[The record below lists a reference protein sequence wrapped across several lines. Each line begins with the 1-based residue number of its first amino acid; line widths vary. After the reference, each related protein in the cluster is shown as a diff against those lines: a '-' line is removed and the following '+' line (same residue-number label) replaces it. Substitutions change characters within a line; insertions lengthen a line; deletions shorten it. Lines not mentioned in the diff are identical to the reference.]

1 MKTSKILVALM
12 LTILLLPIIPS
23 AMAALP
29 STPTVKTDQKYYHP
43 GDTLQITG
51 FASKA
56 GQVTLSFLVGGDEV
70 DSDTVMAAADG
81 KYHYEYDIPA
91 NSERGVW
98 NVEAKDTTPKTASTT
113 FIVLNVRPNEIGK
126 KLLEIAEGT
135 MDYTEG
141 KLGDEP
147 PRAAQENFDAG
158 KLALEEAQN
167 LLSDGKYQASVEASL
182 RAQKHFGNALR
193 ILARDN
199 SEENHDD
206 DRMRLESQIERAQK
220 MLDTLKKI
228 YSNVKDN
235 LSESMSNNIDDGLKD
250 AQTDLKAAKTALEG
264 NELADAKTALGAAK
278 VHIETVKDL
287 LDDFANE
294 KKRDKIAAFIER
306 AIERVDKLTETI
318 DTLRERIGEDKADE
332 LINKLDIIKDKL
344 VSLKADIA
352 DGATVE
358 EINTQMKNI
367 QVLLDSVR
375 DDTIRGALKEMDSM
389 RAWIQIMKDTRGMWM
404 RKGFNTN
411 ELDAKIKVGEDHL
424 GWTISELAAGRKMN
438 GKFSEIVKGFQG
450 MFKHRGG

>member
-12 LTILLLPIIPS
+12 LTILLLPIVPIATAAPPS
-23 AMAALP
+23 I
-29 STPTVKTDQKYYHP
+29 PTVKTDQKYYHP

-56 GQVTLSFLVGGDEV
+56 GQVTLSFLAGGVEV
-70 DSDTVMAAADG
+70 DSDTVMAATDG
-81 KYHYEYDIPA
+81 KYQYEYDIPA
-91 NSERGVW
+91 NPERGIW

-113 FIVLNVRPNEIGK
+113 FVVLNVGPDEIGK

-135 MDYTEG
+135 MVYTEG

-158 KLALEEAQN
+158 KLALEEARS
-167 LLSDGKYQASVEASL
+167 LLHDGKYQASVEATL

-199 SEENHDD
+199 SEEDHDD
-206 DRMRLESQIERAQK
+206 DGMRLESQIERAQK

-228 YSNVKDN
+228 YNNVKDN
-235 LSESMSNNIDDGLKD
+235 LSESMSQDIDDELEA
-250 AQTDLKAAKTALEG
+250 AQTDLNTAKSKLDNKLT
-264 NELADAKTALGAAK
+264 DAETALGAAK
-278 VHIETVKDL
+278 LHIETAKDL
-287 LDDFANE
+287 LNDYAKE
-294 KKRDKIAAFIER
+294 KKRDNIAAFIDR
-306 AIERVDKLTETI
+306 AIERIDKLTKTI
-318 DTLRERIGEDKADE
+318 DTLRERIGVDKAGE
-332 LINKLDIIKDKL
+332 LITKLHIIKEKL

-358 EINTQMKNI
+358 DVNQQMKYI
-367 QVLLDSVR
+367 RDLLDSVR

-411 ELDAKIKVGEDHL
+411 ELDTKIKVGEDHL
-424 GWTISELAAGRKMN
+424 GWTIGELAAGRKMN
-438 GKFSEIVKGFQG
+438 GKFSEIVKGFQE